1 MFAVLV
7 VQLCL
12 TLCDPMDYSLPGSSV
27 HGISQAAIL
36 EWVASSFS
44 TEYVIL
50 AKFSFDIFL
59 AQGGGWRKENLT
71 QVGWEESMNMVNLNQ
86 PEE

>member
-7 VQLCL
+7 VQSCL

-27 HGISQAAIL
+27 HGISQAGIL

-50 AKFSFDIFL
+50 AKFSWDIFF
-59 AQGGGWRKENLT
+59 WHR
-71 QVGWEESMNMVNLNQ
+71 EESGGKRI
-86 PEE
+86 